1 MFPRKIRTQNN
12 QFPLFALTDD
22 VYKKF
27 FISLAEKTKQNP
39 NYNIV
44 IDLIKVNRAIKK
56 FA

>member
-44 IDLIKVNRAIKK
+44 ID
-56 FA
+56 